1 MNRIYKTIIVI
12 VIVLAA
18 ALGIMRFLSFSN
30 STVIGPVA
38 TSSDSAASPISL
50 SSALD
55 LTGVAATQVI
65 QYEPSQPASS
75 TPVAQGSCW
84 TNSIAAPFRDDA
96 WRCTV
101 GNSIEDPCFQ
111 IPGTQTLLCGANPAN
126 PAATS
131 TFVLQLT
138 QDLPKSAPVKGLQPA
153 DQVWLI
159 ELRGGTLCSPFTGT
173 LPFTETGD
181 VASFGCAPGSLG
193 RDVDIF
199 NINSSGTVW
208 IADIG
213 TLTPS
218 TSSLPTITA
227 SSSVPITTVWR

>member
-1 MNRIYKTIIVI
+1 MAFVVTQFFSSGSTTI
-12 VIVLAA
+12 
-18 ALGIMRFLSFSN
+18 S
-30 STVIGPVA
+30 PVA
-38 TSSDSAASPISL
+38 TSSVVVVNDASTSPTL
-50 SSALD
+50 N
-55 LTGVAATQVI
+55 LTGVAATQVV

-75 TPVAQGSCW
+75 TPAVQGSCW
-84 TNSIAAPFRDDA
+84 TNSIAAPFRGDA

-101 GNSIEDPCFQ
+101 GNNIVDPCFQ

-126 PAATS
+126 SAATS

-138 QDLPKSAPVKGLQPA
+138 QDLPKSAPVHGLQPA

-181 VASFGCAPGSLG
+181 VASFGCAPGPLG
-193 RDVDIF
+193 KDVDVF

-213 TLTPS
+213 TLTSS